1 MVMNLDV
8 AVDREVGAGGGG
20 AAAVAEGLG
29 VVVGDRRLPDTRLSS
44 ASGPRVGGPRLRRS

>member
-8 AVDREVGAGGGG
+8 AVDEEVGAGGGG
-20 AAAVAEGLG
+20 AAAVGEGRG
-29 VVVGDRRLPDTRLSS
+29 GGVGDRRLPDTRLSR

>member
-8 AVDREVGAGGGG
+8 AVDGEVGGGGGG

-29 VVVGDRRLPDTRLSS
+29 VVVGDRRLHDTRLSR
-44 ASGPRVGGPRLRRS
+44 ASGPRVGGSRLRRS